1 MNKKITYLTAL
12 FSMACCILPCYAYAN
27 ETVSDSTAVSEVE
40 NDTSKVD
47 ANEAVDTS
55 KLPSAVESMASET
68 DTDEN
73 SVTIKVGFDQTA
85 GKYGTNRTSSS
96 LSVPV
101 TLLYD
106 TENYDF
112 SLTVPYL
119 MQTGPAGRIAS
130 KPVLALGANKI
141 VTESGLGDVIGAI
154 TRDLMSDDESG
165 FDVDVGASIKFATA
179 DQSKGLGTGKDD
191 YSVQIDVY
199 QDYDKFGLSGT
210 VGYSVLGSPGLVVVN
225 GIQQNIIL
233 NNVYYASA
241 GATYKITG
249 LTTAGLMFDIQQ
261 PYETGGY
268 EQKDIMANL
277 KFKANSST
285 RLQIY
290 ALKGLSDGSPD
301 WGSGASVSASF

>member
-1 MNKKITYLTAL
+1 
-12 FSMACCILPCYAYAN
+12 MACCILPCLTYAN
-27 ETVSDSTAVSEVE
+27 EAVGAGTTSGAVE
-40 NDTSKVD
+40 NDTGKVD
-47 ANEAVDTS
+47 ANEAVDASTLPGAVANNTS
-55 KLPSAVESMASET
+55 EAEA
-68 DTDEN
+68 DEN

-101 TLLYD
+101 TLSYD
-106 TENYDF
+106 TDNYDV

-119 MQTGPAGRIAS
+119 MQTGPAGRIAG
-130 KPVLALGANKI
+130 KPVLASGANKI
-141 VTESGLGDVIGAI
+141 VTESGLGDVIGAV

-199 QDYDKFGLSGT
+199 QDYDTFGLSGT
-210 VGYSVLGSPGLVVVN
+210 VGYSVLGSPGRVVVN

-233 NNVYYASA
+233 NNVFYGSA
-241 GATYKITG
+241 GATYKISEM
-249 LTTAGLMFDIQQ
+249 TTAGLMYDIQQ

-285 RLQIY
+285 RLRIY
-290 ALKGLSDGSPD
+290 ALKGLADGNPD